1 MRFVELKAKWEA
13 EQGCYKRVLAMLRGT
28 PSTC

>member
-1 MRFVELKAKWEA
+1 MRFVELKAKREA
-13 EQGCYKRVLAMLRGT
+13 EQGCHKRVLAMLRGT